1 MSSLIKLTN
10 FLESQ
15 DKLMKEN
22 NQLRDKID
30 WLLQKPINTLKVP
43 SVT

>member
-22 NQLRDKID
+22 NQFRDKID
-30 WLLQKPINTLKVP
+30 RLLQKPINTLKVP